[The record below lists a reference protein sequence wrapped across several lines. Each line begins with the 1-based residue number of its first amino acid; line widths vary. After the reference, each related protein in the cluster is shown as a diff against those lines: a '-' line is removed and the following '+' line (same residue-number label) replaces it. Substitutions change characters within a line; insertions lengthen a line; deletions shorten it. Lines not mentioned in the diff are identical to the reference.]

1 MKKIV
6 FNWLKLF
13 LYIVLLLPNARLDVC
28 SKNKVTVVFIYSFTT
43 LGLVFICNYC
53 SLFSLSRV
61 MKSIDAVLHLSEHFG
76 LQASDPGILMV
87 EFNFS
92 IVWQLL
98 DASLDDEGLLELIP
112 EKKSQW
118 STKLQEME
126 IDGHENYD
134 EKSVEHLERLQNLNT
149 EMAIEIIGLF
159 LKNKLTSRIL
169 YLARQNLYVYFYPV
183 RIASRKLYI
192 QL

>member
-1 MKKIV
+1 
-6 FNWLKLF
+6 
-13 LYIVLLLPNARLDVC
+13 
-28 SKNKVTVVFIYSFTT
+28 
-43 LGLVFICNYC
+43 
-53 SLFSLSRV
+53 
-61 MKSIDAVLHLSEHFG
+61 
-76 LQASDPGILMV
+76 MV
-87 EFNFS
+87 EFIYS

-98 DASLDDEGLLELIP
+98 DASLDDEGLLELTP
-112 EKKSQW
+112 EKNSGW
-118 STKLQEME
+118 ATKLQEME
-126 IDGHENYD
+126 IDVHENYD
-134 EKSVEHLERLQNLNT
+134 EKRAEHLEKLQNLNT